1 MLRVIAIVLLAFLH
15 AASGKVVEYDLT
27 IAEETV
33 APAGKP
39 VRGLTINGGIPAPTL
54 RFTIGD
60 TARIRV
66 HNRLPRGETSTH
78 WHGLLVPN
86 EQDGISRV
94 TTPPILAGQ
103 SHTFEF
109 PLKHAGTY
117 WYHSHTGLQEQRGL
131 YGAIVVLPKGTPASA
146 NDHVLLL
153 SDWTNE
159 NPDSV
164 MKTLMRGSDWYSI
177 KKGTAQ
183 SILGAAQTGN
193 LKSYFKREWSRLMPM
208 DISDVAYDAF
218 LVNGRRSIA
227 LPGAPGTTSTT
238 WPWRLPS
245 PGLPRTSR
253 STSMPFAPWPRPW
266 PRTVR
271 RSTFPSRRSSCISP
285 TSCIWQPMSQVS

>member
-1 MLRVIAIVLLAFLH
+1 MLRVIAIALLAFLH
-15 AASGKVVEYDLT
+15 AASGKVVEYDLN

-33 APAGKP
+33 APAGKS

-109 PLKHAGTY
+109 QLKHTGTY

-164 MKTLMRGSDWYSI
+164 MKTLMRGSD
-177 KKGTAQ
+177 
-183 SILGAAQTGN
+183 
-193 LKSYFKREWSRLMPM
+193 
-208 DISDVAYDAF
+208 
-218 LVNGRRSIA
+218 
-227 LPGAPGTTSTT
+227 
-238 WPWRLPS
+238 
-245 PGLPRTSR
+245 
-253 STSMPFAPWPRPW
+253 
-266 PRTVR
+266 
-271 RSTFPSRRSSCISP
+271 
-285 TSCIWQPMSQVS
+285 